1 MAADEQYMELA
12 IKQAKE
18 AKADGEWPFGAA
30 IVKGDT
36 VVAKNRR
43 REAALK
49 TVIAHAELLAV
60 DDACKALGR
69 TNLSDCTI
77 YCTNEPCL
85 MCAAAIFQAKIP
97 RIVIAA
103 SRTDIG
109 HLVRER
115 NFHIEDLANDSGYAP
130 ELVRGV
136 LRKEVLD
143 LFADVHK

>member
-12 IKQAKE
+12 IEQGKE
-18 AKADGEWPFGAA
+18 AKADGEWPFGAV
-30 IVKGDT
+30 IVQDGE

-43 REAALK
+43 REAKLK
-49 TVIAHAELLAV
+49 TVLGHAELLAV

-77 YCTNEPCL
+77 YTTNEPCL

-97 RIVIAA
+97 RIVIGA
-103 SRTDIG
+103 SRADIR

-115 NFHIEDLANDSGYAP
+115 NFHIENLAEDSGYKP
-130 ELVRGV
+130 EMVRGV
-136 LRKEVLD
+136 LRDEVLA